1 MSIVLNKGTPPKPAL
16 YVVYRQ
22 TEDADICAEDFAVWS
37 SRSWSKDG
45 VVLTDVV
52 AWIGPM
58 PPLRL
63 SNAAIE
69 GLVQGFATGG
79 YVSNKPSALQSMY
92 GCTPN
97 RPGVPQ
103 SAFFGNDPKTVT
115 IESKCNE

>member
-1 MSIVLNKGTPPKPAL
+1 MVNQGRIVLNKGTPPKPAL

-69 GLVQGFATGG
+69 GLIQGFATGG
-79 YVSNKPSALQSMY
+79 YVESKPHFASNERIALL
-92 GCTPN
+92 G
-97 RPGVPQ
+97 G
-103 SAFFGNDPKTVT
+103 AFFGNDPRTVK
-115 IESKCNE
+115 IEKKRDE